1 MKYIFLIAAFNALFF
16 AVLLIQ
22 KKHKRLHDNILT
34 YWLIYLGLFM
44 ATQVFLSSDL
54 IIKKQLLSNILIS
67 MFMLHGPFLYMYI
80 TALTTKKYNLSKSDL
95 LHFVPPA
102 GFIVYLLFSFM
113 FPQYSDRINMN
124 HVSNDIEPPLPFVIF
139 LILTALSGP
148 VYFVLSVNLFR
159 KLDINIFNNFSYS
172 EDIDLDWLRKLVY
185 IFGIVW
191 SALMI
196 IAIIHHVFKLY
207 SMVFCTDGLFLS
219 LSIFILLI
227 GYFGLRQKEIFNNLN
242 DERGDFIKDTP
253 IKYVGLTLKEADI
266 DYYIKKIKHHMIN
279 EKPYLISNLT
289 LPQLAANLEIPSHH
303 LSKVINEN
311 FENNFFDFINQY
323 RIEEVKTKLA
333 DPKFKNFS
341 LLGIALD
348 SGFNSKS
355 AFNRVFK
362 KMTGL
367 TPSKYKEM
375 TL

>member
-1 MKYIFLIAAFNALFF
+1 
-16 AVLLIQ
+16 
-22 KKHKRLHDNILT
+22 
-34 YWLIYLGLFM
+34 
-44 ATQVFLSSDL
+44 
-54 IIKKQLLSNILIS
+54 
-67 MFMLHGPFLYMYI
+67 
-80 TALTTKKYNLSKSDL
+80 
-95 LHFVPPA
+95 
-102 GFIVYLLFSFM
+102 
-113 FPQYSDRINMN
+113 
-124 HVSNDIEPPLPFVIF
+124 
-139 LILTALSGP
+139 
-148 VYFVLSVNLFR
+148 
-159 KLDINIFNNFSYS
+159 INIFNNFSYS
-172 EDIDLDWLRKLVY
+172 EEIDLDWLRKLVY
-185 IFGIVW
+185 IFGIIW

-227 GYFGLRQKEIFNNLN
+227 GYFGLRQKEIFNNLHI
-242 DERGDFIKDTP
+242 ETSDFIKDIP

-266 DYYIKKIKHHMIN
+266 DYYIKKLKHHMIN

-323 RIEEVKTKLA
+323 RIEEVKAKLT

>member
-44 ATQVFLSSDL
+44 ATQVFLTSDL

-102 GFIVYLLFSFM
+102 GFIVYLLFSSI
-113 FPQYSDRINMN
+113 FPQYSDRISMN

-148 VYFVLSVNLFR
+148 VYFVLSINLFK

-185 IFGIVW
+185 IFGIIW

-227 GYFGLRQKEIFNNLN
+227 GYFGLRQKEIFNNLHI
-242 DERGDFIKDTP
+242 ETSDFIKDIP

-266 DYYIKKIKHHMIN
+266 DYYIKKLKHHMIN

-323 RIEEVKTKLA
+323 RIEEVKVKLT